1 MEIKD
6 MSDEQLL
13 NDLMY
18 WFRIGRN
25 EDGLKDKER
34 KYFRSVCDEISRR
47 DILNPANLFKD
58 K

>member
-1 MEIKD
+1 MEVKK

-25 EDGLKDKER
+25 ESGLKDKER
-34 KYFRSVCDEISRR
+34 DYFKSVCDEISRR
-47 DILNPANLFKD
+47 DILNPSKLFK
-58 K
+58 